1 MKRVPKPVFFIVS
14 ILIVVLTLLSLF
26 GFKTTY
32 GDKETVY
39 IKGGNDI
46 RWGIDIRGGV
56 DVTFTPPEGVE
67 ATKSQMD
74 AAKEVINSRLVS
86 LNITDSEVYVDYDK
100 YRIIVRFPWKEG
112 ETDFDPQ
119 AAIEE
124 LGDTAVLTFREG
136 NETDETGAPSGVTA
150 ENIIIDGE
158 DVKEA
163 YPYYNQEENSY
174 GVSLELYDSGKEA
187 FAEATTR
194 LAETHG
200 TISIWMDDTMISYPS
215 VNTPITDGQCQITGN
230 FTAEEATSLANKINS
245 GALPFNLVAENYS
258 TINPTLGLGARD
270 VMLVAG
276 AIAFV
281 IICIYMIIF
290 FRLPG
295 VVAMFALMGQVAVSI
310 AAISGFFGFMSSF
323 TLTLP
328 GIAGIILG
336 VGMGVDANVI
346 TFTRI
351 KEEVCAGKSIDGA
364 ITLGYDRAFSTI
376 LDGNLTTIIIA
387 IILMG
392 SFGPTDSWFAKL
404 LSPLFFMFGAS
415 TAGTIYSFGYTLLVS
430 CILNFIFGVTASR
443 LMLQSLSR
451 FKCLRKPYLYGGVK
465 K

>member
-1 MKRVPKPVFFIVS
+1 MS

-67 ATKSQMD
+67 ATEAQMD
-74 AAKEVINSRLVS
+74 AAREVINSRLIS
-86 LNITDSEVYVDYDK
+86 LNITDSEVYVDYTH

-112 ETDFDPQ
+112 ETDFDPE
-119 AAIEE
+119 AAIAE

-136 NETDETGAPSGVTA
+136 METDSTGAPSGVTA

-158 DVKEA
+158 DVAEA
-163 YPYYNQEENSY
+163 YPYYDQQNNTY
-174 GVSLELYDSGKEA
+174 GVSLTLNESGRQD
-187 FAEATTR
+187 FADATTR
-194 LAETHG
+194 LAEENG
-200 TISIWMDDTMISYPS
+200 IISIWLDDEMISYPS
-215 VNTPITDGQCQITGN
+215 VNTAITDGRASITGS

-245 GALPFNLVAENYS
+245 GALPFSLVVDSYS
-258 TINPTLGLGARD
+258 TIDPTLGLGARD
-270 VMLVAG
+270 IMVVAG

-281 IICIYMIIF
+281 LICIYMVIF

-295 VVAMFALMGQVAVSI
+295 LVAVFALMGQVAVSI

-328 GIAGIILG
+328 GIAGVILG
-336 VGMGVDANVI
+336 IGMGVDANVI

-351 KEEVCAGKSIDGA
+351 KEEICAGKSIDGA
-364 ITLGYDRAFSTI
+364 ISLGFERAFSAI
-376 LDGNLTTIIIA
+376 LDGNLTTIIVA

-392 SFGPTDSWFAKL
+392 SFGPTDSFFGKL

-415 TAGTIYSFGYTLLVS
+415 TAGTIYSFGYTLLVG
-430 CILNFIFGVTASR
+430 CILNFVFGVTASR
-443 LMLQSLSR
+443 LMLKSLSR

-465 K
+465 QK

>member
-14 ILIVVLTLLSLF
+14 ILIVVITLLSLF

-39 IKGGNDI
+39 IRGGNDI

-67 ATKSQMD
+67 ATESQMD

-86 LNITDSEVYVDYDK
+86 LNITDSEVYVDYNK

-136 NETDETGAPSGVTA
+136 KETDSTGAPSGVTA

-163 YPYYNQEENSY
+163 YPYYNKDENSY
-174 GVSLELYDSGKEA
+174 GVSLELNDSGKAA

-194 LAETHG
+194 LSKENG
-200 TISIWMDDTMISYPS
+200 VISIWMDDNMISYPS
-215 VNTPITDGQCQITGN
+215 VNTPITDGKCQITGN

-245 GALPFNLVAENYS
+245 GALPFKLVAENYS
-258 TINPTLGLGARD
+258 TINPTMGLGARD
-270 VMLVAG
+270 VMLTAG
-276 AIAFV
+276 AIAFMLV
-281 IICIYMIIF
+281 CIYMIVF

-295 VVAMFALMGQVAVSI
+295 VVSVFALMGQVACSI

-328 GIAGIILG
+328 GIAGVILG

-351 KEEVCAGKSIDGA
+351 KEEVCSGKSIDGA
-364 ITLGYDRAFSTI
+364 ITIGYSRAFSAI
-376 LDGNLTTIIIA
+376 LDGNLTTIITA

-392 SFGPTDSWFAKL
+392 SFGPTDSLFAKML
-404 LSPLFFMFGAS
+404 HPVFFMFGAS
-415 TAGTIYSFGYTLLVS
+415 TAGTIYSFGYTLLVG
-430 CILNFIFGVTASR
+430 CILNFVFGVTASR

-451 FKCLRKPYLYGGVK
+451 YKFLRKPYLYGGVK